1 MQALLKSLLLS
12 LSSIQMIVLYETK
25 YSYRLMQLTLFL
37 NEQRKSLFMQS
48 IPIQFLYKSSLPLLK
63 DLNDMA

>member
-25 YSYRLMQLTLFL
+25 YSYRLMPNYSIPKRAAQVPFHADSSYT
-37 NEQRKSLFMQS
+37 
-48 IPIQFLYKSSLPLLK
+48 IPIQIVPYAPL
-63 DLNDMA
+63 